1 VETDSKMEHTTETNE
16 TTKRADGAPKLSFR
30 EHVAWLWAFW
40 RPHRAV
46 LVALALFTLVSAS
59 VAVAYPLVFRWVI
72 DRVSGIF
79 EANGEAQGLSQ
90 VMLILSAILL
100 GHFIARL
107 YPATR
112 AMVNARLERDIRD
125 KVFGELM
132 TKDYRFNNRFRTGD
146 VVTRLTDDIAEWP
159 KVAWFACSGIFRAV
173 ESSSKLIFCLGAMV
187 YLSGRLT
194 LLSILPLPIMMW
206 VFYSLRH
213 RMQYYMEESQKS
225 VSATNEVLESVFT
238 GVRIVKAFG
247 AEEAQAT
254 RLRDVL
260 KRRFDVLLGLIKSQV
275 IMWSLDTFASRL
287 GQMIVIAY
295 GGYLVIEGTLTVGTI
310 FAFYVYLDMLTAPM
324 MDIPWLFMTGQQAFV
339 SIDRVEELRRFPVT
353 EERSEGSGLDR
364 VDELAF
370 EGVTFSY
377 DGSREH
383 LNDVSFR
390 AKAGSRVA
398 VVGPVA
404 CGKSTVLK
412 LIAGIMSPTDG
423 AVLVNGRRLNET
435 DWETYREKI
444 GYVPQEAVLFS
455 KSVRENVLFGRGVPA
470 EAPESDS
477 AEWTERCL
485 SVAQMDADLKTLPAG
500 LDTVVGQKGTLV
512 SGGQKQRI
520 AIARALAGW
529 PEILLLDDSTAALDA
544 RNEDRFWTRLDTEFG
559 GRITFVVSHRLT
571 TIRRADTILVL
582 DEGRLVDQGTH
593 DELVARC
600 DIYQEFLQTERRK
613 EHLEMVA
620 GMRLASDDETMV
632 V

>member
-1 VETDSKMEHTTETNE
+1 MEHTTETNE
-16 TTKRADGAPKLSFR
+16 RATCRDDTPKLSFR
-30 EHVAWLWAFW
+30 EHVVWLWAFW
-40 RPHRAV
+40 RPHRGV
-46 LVALALFTLVSAS
+46 LVALALFTLVSAT

-79 EANGEAQGLSQ
+79 EANGQAEGLNQ
-90 VMLILSAILL
+90 VMLILGAILL
-100 GHFIARL
+100 GHFVARL

-125 KVFGELM
+125 RVFSELM
-132 TKDYRFNNRFRTGD
+132 DKDYRFNNRFRTGD

-173 ESSSKLIFCLGAMV
+173 ESSSKLIFCLAAML

-194 LLSILPLPIMMW
+194 LLSVVPLPIMMW

-247 AEEAQAT
+247 AEEAQAH

-260 KRRFDVLLGLIKSQV
+260 KRRFEVLLGLVKAQV

-287 GQMIVIAY
+287 GQMIVLAY
-295 GGYLVIEGTLTVGTI
+295 GGYLVIEGTLSIGTI

-339 SIDRVEELRRFPVT
+339 SIDRLEHLRRYPVT
-353 EERSEGSGLDR
+353 EVRSEGDELDR
-364 VDELAF
+364 VDDLVF

-377 DGSREH
+377 DGSRNH
-383 LNDVSFR
+383 VDDVSFR
-390 AKAGSRVA
+390 VEAGSRVA

-423 AVLVNGRRLNET
+423 RVLVNGQPLSET
-435 DWETYREKI
+435 DWETYRTKI

-455 KSVRENVLFGRGVPA
+455 KSVRENVQFDRSVPF
-470 EAPESDS
+470 EAPESDGV
-477 AEWTERCL
+477 EWTERCL
-485 SVAQMDADLKTLPAG
+485 SVAQMDADLKTFPAG
-500 LDTVVGQKGTLV
+500 IDTVVGQRGALV

-529 PEILLLDDSTAALDA
+529 PQVLLLDDSTAALDA

-571 TIRRADTILVL
+571 TIRRADSILVL
-582 DEGRLVDQGTH
+582 DDGKLIDQGTH
-593 DELVARC
+593 EELEGRC
-600 DIYQEFLQTERRK
+600 DIYREFLQTERRK

-620 GMRLASDDETMV
+620 GMRLASDDETMGV
-632 V
+632 S

>member
-1 VETDSKMEHTTETNE
+1 MEQAPDNTERAETRE
-16 TTKRADGAPKLSFR
+16 DGLPKLTFR
-30 EHVAWLWAFW
+30 EHVAWLWDFW
-40 RPHRAV
+40 RPHRWV
-46 LVALALFTLVSAS
+46 LVALGLFTLVSAS

-72 DRVSGIF
+72 DRVSGMF
-79 EANGEAQGLSQ
+79 EEGGEAQGLTQ
-90 VMLILSAILL
+90 VMLILGAILL
-100 GHFIARL
+100 GHFISRL

-125 KVFGELM
+125 RVFGELM
-132 TKDYRFNNRFRTGD
+132 EKDYRFNNRFRTGD

-173 ESSSKLIFCLGAMV
+173 ESSSKLIFCLGAMF

-194 LLSILPLPIMMW
+194 LLSIVPLPIMMW

-247 AEEAQAT
+247 AEEAQAM

-260 KRRFDVLLGLIKSQV
+260 KRRFDVLLGLIRSQV

-295 GGYLVIEGTLTVGTI
+295 GGYLVIEGTLSVGTI

-353 EERSEGSGLDR
+353 EVRTAGGPLNR

-370 EGVTFSY
+370 EGVSFSY
-377 DGSREH
+377 DGSRGH
-383 LNDVSFR
+383 VDDVTFSVS
-390 AKAGSRVA
+390 AGSRVA
-398 VVGPVA
+398 IVGPVA

-412 LIAGIMSPTDG
+412 LIAGVMSPTEG
-423 AVLVNGRRLNET
+423 RVLVNGLPLSDA
-435 DWETYREKI
+435 DWDDYRTKI

-455 KSVRENVLFGRGVPA
+455 KSVRENVLFGREVPDQ
-470 EAPESDS
+470 APESDET
-477 AEWTERCL
+477 AWAERCL
-485 SVAQMDADLKTLPAG
+485 SVAQMDADLKTFPAG
-500 LDTVVGQKGTLV
+500 VDTVVGQRGALV

-529 PEILLLDDSTAALDA
+529 PQVLLLDDSTAALDA
-544 RNEDRFWTRLDTEFG
+544 RNEDRFWRRLDTEFG

-571 TIRRADTILVL
+571 TIQRADSILVL
-582 DEGRLVDQGTH
+582 DEGRLVDRGTH
-593 DELVARC
+593 QELLERC
-600 DIYQEFLQTERRK
+600 AIYREFLQTERRK

-620 GMRLASDDETMV
+620 GMRQAADDETMGA
-632 V
+632 

>member
-1 VETDSKMEHTTETNE
+1 MEQAVDQTERTET
-16 TTKRADGAPKLSFR
+16 RADGTPKLTLR
-30 EHVAWLWAFW
+30 EHVRWLWAFW
-40 RPHRAV
+40 RPHRWV
-46 LVALALFTLVSAS
+46 LVALGLFTLVSAS

-79 EANGEAQGLSQ
+79 EANGEAQGLNQ
-90 VMLILSAILL
+90 VMLILGAILV
-100 GHFIARL
+100 GHFVARL

-125 KVFGELM
+125 RVFGELM
-132 TKDYRFNNRFRTGD
+132 EKDYRFNNRFRTGD

-159 KVAWFACSGIFRAV
+159 KVAWFACSGVFRAV
-173 ESSSKLIFCLGAMV
+173 ESSSKLIFCLAAML

-194 LLSILPLPIMMW
+194 MLSVIPLPIMMW

-225 VSATNEVLESVFT
+225 VSQTNEVLESVFS

-260 KRRFDVLLGLIKSQV
+260 RRRFEVLLGLVKLQTV
-275 IMWSLDTFASRL
+275 MWSLDTFASRL
-287 GQMIVIAY
+287 GQMVVIAY
-295 GGYLVIEGTLTVGTI
+295 GGYLVIEGTLSIGTI

-324 MDIPWLFMTGQQAFV
+324 MDIPFLFMTGQQAFV
-339 SIDRVEELRRFPVT
+339 SIDRVEQLRRFPVT
-353 EERSEGSGLDR
+353 EVRSEGPTLDR
-364 VDELAF
+364 VDDIAF
-370 EGVTFSY
+370 ENVGFSY
-377 DGSREH
+377 DGTRGH
-383 LNDVSFR
+383 LDEVSFSVG
-390 AKAGSRVA
+390 AGSRVA

-423 AVLVNGRRLNET
+423 RVLVNGRALSET
-435 DWETYREKI
+435 DWDAYRTKI

-455 KSVRENVLFGRGVPA
+455 KSVRENVLFGRDVPG
-470 EAPESDS
+470 EAPESDEE
-477 AEWTERCL
+477 AWTERCL
-485 SVAQMDADLKTLPAG
+485 SVAQMDADIKTFPAG
-500 LDTVVGQKGTLV
+500 VETVVGQRGALV

-529 PEILLLDDSTAALDA
+529 PQVLLLDDSTAALDA

-571 TIRRADTILVL
+571 TIRRADAILVL
-582 DEGRLVDQGTH
+582 DDGRLIDQGTH
-593 DELVARC
+593 AELEERC
-600 DIYQEFLQTERRK
+600 AVYRDFLQTERRK

-620 GMRLASDDETMV
+620 GMRIASDDETLGV
-632 V
+632 DA